1 MAHAKFFTLVLIT
14 LLLPI
19 MASSFSKEER
29 RSYKPEVERLVLIT
43 GCGRSGTTFIAKS
56 LTSAGLDVRHEYL
69 GKDGSA
75 SWYMNVES
83 TNAPY
88 GCRSTVGLR
97 FTHIFHQVRHPLKTI
112 ASINYSSHASS
123 FAYVAAYVPEIDLTH
138 DSRLVQSAKYWYYW
152 NLLAE
157 AKAEWRYR
165 IEDID
170 SVWDEMSQRLGVF
183 LDRSVLS
190 QQSRKTN
197 TRGDTGGL
205 TWMQLQA
212 EIPADLFANIQSMA
226 LRYGYSIV
234 DE

>member
-1 MAHAKFFTLVLIT
+1 MYNLKFFILTLIT
-14 LLLPI
+14 LLCSTT
-19 MASSFSKEER
+19 ASSSTKER
-29 RSYKPEVERLVLIT
+29 QCDDPEIERLVLIT
-43 GCGRSGTTFIAKS
+43 GCGRSGTTFISRA
-56 LTSAGLDVRHEYL
+56 LTGAGLDVRHEYL

-75 SWYMNVES
+75 SWYMNVENA
-83 TNAPY
+83 NAPY
-88 GCRSTVGLR
+88 GCSSTVGLR

-123 FAYVAAYVPEIDLTH
+123 FAYVAAYVPEIDLIH
-138 DSRLVQSAKYWYYW
+138 DSRLVQTAKYWYYW

-170 SVWDEMSQRLGVF
+170 LVWDEIGQRLGVY
-183 LDRSVLS
+183 LDPSVLS
-190 QQSRKTN
+190 QLSRKTN
-197 TRGDTGGL
+197 TRGDTGKL
-205 TWMQLQA
+205 TWKQLKA
-212 EIPADLFANIQSMA
+212 NIPADLFADIQSMA